1 MADANHF
8 MTLPPWAKSVTDRS
22 HPPHRS
28 LDPLKNDMIYS
39 IAELPRSSSHWSA
52 RARSPHRPRRQ

>member
-8 MTLPPWAKSVTDRS
+8 MTLTPWAMSVSDRS

-28 LDPLKNDMIYS
+28 LDPLKNEMIYS
-39 IAELPRSSSHWSA
+39 IEELPRSSSHGIA
-52 RARSPHRPRRQ
+52 RAQSPNRPRRQ

>member
-8 MTLPPWAKSVTDRS
+8 MTLPPWAMSVSDRS

-28 LDPLKNDMIYS
+28 LDPLKNEMIYS
-39 IAELPRSSSHWSA
+39 IEELPRSFSHGIA
-52 RARSPHRPRRQ
+52 RAQSPHRPRRQ